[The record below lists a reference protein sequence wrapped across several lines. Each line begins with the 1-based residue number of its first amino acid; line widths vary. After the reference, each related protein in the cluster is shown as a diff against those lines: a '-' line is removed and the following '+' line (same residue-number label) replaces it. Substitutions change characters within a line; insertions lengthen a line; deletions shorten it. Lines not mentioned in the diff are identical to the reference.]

1 MFRLRDSK
9 EGRSIRPI
17 GHAVFEILASIRPAA
32 AEGYVFPGTA
42 EGNPFIGS
50 RRYEGPLLGAQG
62 SQMLRRTSCATV
74 ASTANDLGFTEAMIA
89 SMLGHSR
96 GTMTSRCPSYRRRF
110 GQCGRRCRIA
120 HPVDVVSSQFKQSR
134 GFRAHTQLR

>member
-17 GHAVFEILASIRPAA
+17 GHAVFKILASIRPAA

-74 ASTANDLGFTEAMIA
+74 SQALPTIWASPKPR
-89 SMLGHSR
+89 S
-96 GTMTSRCPSYRRRF
+96 P
-110 GQCGRRCRIA
+110 QCSGIREER
-120 HPVDVVSSQFKQSR
+120 
-134 GFRAHTQLR
+134 